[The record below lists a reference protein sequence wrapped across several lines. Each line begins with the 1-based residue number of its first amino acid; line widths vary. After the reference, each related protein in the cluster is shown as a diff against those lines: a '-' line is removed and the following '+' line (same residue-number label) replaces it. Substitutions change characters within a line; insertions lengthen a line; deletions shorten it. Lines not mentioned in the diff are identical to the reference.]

1 MTLSRLNIVKQLSLT
16 TYNHHQPKDFNCVPS
31 LQVKIITLDPVY
43 YQFLVIL
50 VTTNHSSL
58 VIQDVEDQL
67 EHQVRGQRP
76 GVQQRHQLAVQAVHV
91 DRGQRRGPSSSLVH
105 HLQHG
110 DDIIMCFQQ
119 TDNTFI
125 QKHLRKAGDI

>member
-1 MTLSRLNIVKQLSLT
+1 M
-16 TYNHHQPKDFNCVPS
+16 
-31 LQVKIITLDPVY
+31 Y

-50 VTTNHSSL
+50 VTNHSSL

-91 DRGQRRGPSSSLVH
+91 DRGERCGPSSRLIH

-110 DDIIMCFQQ
+110 DDIIMCSQQ
-119 TDNTFI
+119 TYNVRNCIASGVLCT
-125 QKHLRKAGDI
+125 L